1 MLNNAKWKC
10 VHKALHSKIFFWL
23 FADLNRPCR
32 VKKVPISGLQK
43 QCLEETKAKLPL
55 PPELSHLDQSS
66 EIDETDA
73 EMLIKKEP
81 IDPSETEF
89 RHSIFD

>member
-1 MLNNAKWKC
+1 M
-10 VHKALHSKIFFWL
+10 
-23 FADLNRPCR
+23 
-32 VKKVPISGLQK
+32 PISGLQK

-66 EIDETDA
+66 EMDETDIESA
-73 EMLIKKEP
+73 ELFIKKEP
-81 IDPSETEF
+81 IDPSAETEF

>member
-1 MLNNAKWKC
+1 M
-10 VHKALHSKIFFWL
+10 
-23 FADLNRPCR
+23 
-32 VKKVPISGLQK
+32 PISGLQK

-66 EIDETDA
+66 EIDETDIESA
-73 EMLIKKEP
+73 EILVKREP
-81 IDPSETEF
+81 IEALDQAEF